1 MRVIDSSSLVKYFSR
16 EEGWCKVR
24 EYLLEGVV
32 SIDLVVK
39 EVGNALW
46 KKIIRGEMT
55 LEIAQEILSGLA
67 KGIAVKLLDQKE
79 HLAKALEIA
88 IRNKITIYDALSIAL
103 AKNLNTELIT
113 SDTRQAKAAKKE
125 EVETIIV

>member
-16 EEGWCKVR
+16 EEGWRKVR
-24 EYLLEGVV
+24 EHLLEGIV

-55 LEIAQEILSGLA
+55 LEIAQEILSDLA
-67 KGIAVKLLDQKE
+67 KGTAIKLLDQKE

-88 IRNKITIYDALSIAL
+88 VRNKITIYDALSIAL

-113 SDTRQAKAAKKE
+113 SDTRQAKTAKRE
-125 EVETIIV
+125 GVETIIV

>member
-16 EEGWCKVR
+16 EEGWRKVR

-32 SIDLVVK
+32 STDLVVK

-55 LEIAQEILSGLA
+55 LKIAQEILSDLA
-67 KGIAVKLLDQKE
+67 KGTAIKLLDQKE

-88 IRNKITIYDALSIAL
+88 VRNKITIYDALFIAL

-125 EVETIIV
+125 GVETIIV

>member
-16 EEGWCKVR
+16 EEGWRKVG

-32 SIDLVVK
+32 STDLVVK

-55 LEIAQEILSGLA
+55 LEIAQEILRGLA
-67 KGIAVKLLDQKE
+67 KGT
-79 HLAKALEIA
+79 A
-88 IRNKITIYDALSIAL
+88 INY
-103 AKNLNTELIT
+103 
-113 SDTRQAKAAKKE
+113 
-125 EVETIIV
+125 